1 MDLTYIASALEP
13 ESWPKLLDPSGQPL
27 PEIALAGRSNVGKST
42 FLNLLAGKRTLAKI
56 SSIPGKT
63 QRIQFFHAE
72 NTLAVVD
79 LPGYGYAKA
88 PAALQAE
95 WSAAIHTYLTQR
107 ASLKRL
113 ILLLDIRRDPSSDD
127 LQLLEWA
134 TKHPSL
140 DLLLVLTKTD
150 LLSKRECEKH
160 YVKLLEVLSPY
171 NLTETPLSVPAPRQV
186 VWNRVVKKIYA
197 AH

>member
-1 MDLTYIASALEP
+1 MDLTYITSALEP
-13 ESWPKLLDPSGQPL
+13 ESWPKLLDPNGKLLS
-27 PEIALAGRSNVGKST
+27 EIALAGRSNVGKST
-42 FLNLLAGKRTLAKI
+42 FLNLLSGKKTLAKI

-72 NTLAVVD
+72 NKLAVVD

-88 PAALQAE
+88 PASLQAE
-95 WSAAIHTYLTQR
+95 WSAAIHIYLTER

-113 ILLLDIRRDPSSDD
+113 VLLLDIRRDPSPDD

-134 TKHPSL
+134 NRHPSL
-140 DLLLVLTKTD
+140 DILLVLTKTD
-150 LLSKRECEKH
+150 LLSKNECEKR
-160 YVKLLEVLSPY
+160 YKKILDALSPY
-171 NLTETPLSVPAPRQV
+171 NITETPLSVPAPRQV